1 MTQPN
6 WLQRLKRDHID
17 PIVESISD
25 NLPIILATASTAV
38 AVGIALKASN
48 DAEHTKEV
56 LASIEEKINVA
67 IEAPTIVR
75 VELGDDIE
83 LYGQG
88 NRTD

>member
-25 NLPIILATASTAV
+25 NLPIIIATATTAV

-56 LASIEEKINVA
+56 LASIEEKINTA

-75 VELGDDIE
+75 VELGDDFE

>member
-25 NLPIILATASTAV
+25 NLPIIVATATTAV

-56 LASIEEKINVA
+56 LASIEEKINTA

-75 VELGDDIE
+75 VELGDDFE

>member
-25 NLPIILATASTAV
+25 NLPIIVATATTAV

-56 LASIEEKINVA
+56 LASIEEKINTA

-75 VELGDDIE
+75 VELGDDLE
-83 LYGQG
+83 VYGQG